1 MLSEPYWDAKV
12 TDLLALPTVVTS
24 VIELLLRLVLVVAAC
39 KWVPIWSSIYYY
51 VIGRTQ
57 NADATLILVTYQCI
71 IK

>member
-39 KWVPIWSSIYYY
+39 KWVPI
-51 VIGRTQ
+51 
-57 NADATLILVTYQCI
+57 
-71 IK
+71 